1 MTAFDDILGND
12 IWSQIGGAFKRPPQP
27 ADREGR
33 IVCAGCH
40 VGHPFVTDLRPW
52 PPNSDGL
59 RYCGAC
65 RMQRAIA

>member
-1 MTAFDDILGND
+1 MTAFDDILGGVFD
-12 IWSQIGGAFKRPPQP
+12 PPTFKRPPQP

-52 PPNSDGL
+52 PPQSDGL

-65 RMQRAIA
+65 RMQRAI